1 MITSWEFALIQ
12 PWFRGREV
20 QSAQGACSS
29 AIQIIEVF
37 TVTTEDK
44 SRKEEAMNMR
54 ITIKSPL
61 TRALL
66 IAVINLAVP
75 NRQPRLG
82 SVVSPGRQAVLRGG
96 CWGCSASAITL
107 FSSPFFQRQLLSP
120 TSARIKS
127 SRRAS
132 PCRGRSR
139 ASQPPTAPST
149 RSSTTRR

>member
-82 SVVSPGRQAVLRGG
+82 TVVSPGRQAVLRGG